1 MVLDI
6 IYSTFAG
13 LLLLAGFAGCIL
25 PIIPGPPI
33 ALIGLILAYF
43 SSFSVIS
50 GNTLIYSAIAVV
62 VVTVLDLVAPLI
74 FTKRFGGTKYG
85 LYGATIGLVAGLFFG
100 PFGIILGPLIGAFA
114 GELYKDMGDKRKAFR
129 SAWASFAGFMFGTG
143 LKLITVGVL
152 IWIYVASF
160 FNSVIP

>member
-1 MVLDI
+1 MEITLNI
-6 IYSTFAG
+6 IFSFLGG
-13 LLLLAGFAGCIL
+13 LFLIVGFAGCIL

-33 ALIGLILAYF
+33 ALAGLVIAYF
-43 SSFSVIS
+43 SSFSQIS
-50 GNTLIYSAIAVV
+50 GNTLIYSSIAVV
-62 VVTVLDLVAPLI
+62 IVTVLDIVAPLI

-85 LYGATIGLVAGLFFG
+85 LYGATAGLVAGLFFG

-114 GELYKDMGDKRKAFR
+114 GELFKDMDDKKKAFR

-152 IWIYVASF
+152 IWIYISSF
-160 FNSVIP
+160 F

>member
-6 IYSTFAG
+6 IYSTLGALF
-13 LLLLAGFAGCIL
+13 LIAGFAGCIL

-33 ALIGLILAYF
+33 ALIGLIIAYF
-43 SSFSVIS
+43 SSFSIIT
-50 GNTLIYSAIAVV
+50 GNTLIYSTIAVV

-85 LYGATIGLVAGLFFG
+85 LYGATAGLVVGLFFG
-100 PFGIILGPLIGAFA
+100 PFGVILGPLIGAFA
-114 GELYKDMGDKRKAFR
+114 GELLKDRKDSKKAFR

-143 LKLITVGVL
+143 LKLLTVGVL
-152 IWIYVASF
+152 IWIYVVSF
-160 FNSVIP
+160 FE